1 MMDQKV
7 KDDSF
12 LTLVDFFLEKANQQ
26 GKDHSI
32 TEISAAFLYAASRYN
47 VFRIASS
54 CEDKAQFIRDAD
66 NINEYFRRQYAEMF
80 QDNFDEFLDKFEN
93 YHIKPAKK

>member
-1 MMDQKV
+1 MDQKV

-12 LTLVDFFLEKANQQ
+12 LTLVDTFLAKANEQA
-26 GKDHSI
+26 KEHSM

-54 CEDKAQFIRDAD
+54 CADKEEFIRDAD
-66 NINEYFRRQYAEMF
+66 NIHEYFRRQYAEMF
-80 QDNFDEFLDKFEN
+80 QDNFDEFMEKFES
-93 YHIKPAKK
+93 YHIKPVKK